1 MSDRLPNWLKNSWV
15 IGGISFLG
23 SALVCLL
30 IYIFVLQ
37 GFLATVL
44 TDQGIAAMEEGHY
57 VTATEKFASALS
69 LKDDREEIYLNYAK
83 ALIHYEN
90 APQTTQVY
98 QQLEICCRE
107 LEDFKSAYYYAKKQ
121 G

>member
-83 ALIHYEN
+83 ALIASKFSSVRVN
-90 APQTTQVY
+90 CTSAP
-98 QQLEICCRE
+98 
-107 LEDFKSAYYYAKKQ
+107 F
-121 G
+121 